1 MNEAQHD
8 PLGPP
13 RAGER
18 LRSAR
23 ERAGLSLTQVAD
35 QLRLSASVVE
45 ALEQGQY
52 GVIGAQVFVRGYLKR
67 YAELVG
73 EDPMLADTAAQQHAW
88 GNPAA
93 DLATTRLRPLDGTG
107 DRVHLGRWPLV
118 VTAILLGLWGIYWW
132 AQRAAAP
139 RAAAAT
145 SDVVQEQVVAPP
157 ALGGAPLPPADAAG
171 GTPAGG
177 AASVAPGVAPGV
189 AHAVTAA
196 PAPSPQ
202 ASVAGGNAAA
212 AARVPAAIPAPSS
225 AVAPPAATPASVE
238 APAPAPAPAA
248 AKPAAAAGDLRRHVR
263 LNFHGESWTEL
274 YDADGA
280 RLYWGLGE
288 PGDLQA
294 VSGKAPFKL
303 ILGNPGAVTVSLE
316 GAALALPAPR
326 GGTTLRIGIDARGSL
341 EPLR

>member
-1 MNEAQHD
+1 MSEAQLD

-18 LRSAR
+18 LRAAR

-52 GVIGAQVFVRGYLKR
+52 GLIGAQVFVRGYLKR

-73 EDPMLADTAAQQHAW
+73 EDPTLANTAAQQHAW
-88 GNPAA
+88 GNPVA

-118 VTAILLGLWGIYWW
+118 VAAVLLGLWGIYWW

-145 SDVVQEQVVAPP
+145 SDVVQEQVVTPP
-157 ALGGAPLPPADAAG
+157 ALGGAPVQPADAG
-171 GTPAGG
+171 GGAAAGG
-177 AASVAPGVAPGV
+177 AASVAPGV
-189 AHAVTAA
+189 TAA
-196 PAPSPQ
+196 PAASPQ
-202 ASVAGGNAAA
+202 ASVARGSVALPG
-212 AARVPAAIPAPSS
+212 RVPAAGPAASS
-225 AVAPPAATPASVE
+225 TAPPAAPASRS
-238 APAPAPAPAA
+238 APAPTPAPAAAPAA
-248 AKPAAAAGDLRRHVR
+248 AKPAAVAGDLRRHVR

-303 ILGNPGAVTVSLE
+303 ILGNPDAVTVSLE

-326 GGTTLRIGIDARGSL
+326 GGTTLRIGIDARGAL